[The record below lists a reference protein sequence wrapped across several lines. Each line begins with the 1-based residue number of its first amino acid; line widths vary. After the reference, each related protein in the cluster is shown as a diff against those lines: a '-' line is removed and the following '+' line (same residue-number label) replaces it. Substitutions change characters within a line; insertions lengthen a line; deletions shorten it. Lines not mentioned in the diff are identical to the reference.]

1 MLNDSQIPAPRVPI
15 TEKEGG
21 LITREWFR
29 FFNFVYEQVLQ
40 ITPYVPPVPVVPLS
54 YGSFSGFTTT
64 TWSSF
69 STNQVSIT
77 DTALSSGV
85 SVAAS
90 QVTVTNAGLYSVNAS
105 FQLYNPTIPNPYSI
119 ILWARVSGVDV
130 PGSLRYISVPGNNA
144 GGAQSFSS
152 HAIALTLQ
160 LPAAAYIEFYG
171 ASALGVAQL
180 RTIAAGDIGIPAPSA
195 ASILLNVT
203 QIA

>member
-29 FFNFVYEQVLQ
+29 FFNFVYEQIVRL
-40 ITPYVPPVPVVPLS
+40 TS
-54 YGSFSGFTTT
+54 FAYGSFSGFETT
-64 TWSSF
+64 TWVSN
-69 STNQVSIT
+69 TTTRVSIT

-85 SVAAS
+85 SVASS
-90 QVTVTNAGLYSVNAS
+90 QVTVANAGLYSINAS
-105 FQLYNPTIPNPYSI
+105 FQLYNTNLTTPYSI
-119 ILWARVSGVDV
+119 YLWARVDGVDV
-130 PGSLRYISVPGNNA
+130 PSSLRYVTVPAGNA
-144 GGAQSFSS
+144 SGAQSYSS
-152 HAIALTLQ
+152 HVIALTLQ

-171 ASALGVAQL
+171 VSPDGIAQL
-180 RTIAAGDIGIPAPSA
+180 YTLPATATTPSA

>member
-29 FFNFVYEQVLQ
+29 FFNFVYEQIVRL
-40 ITPYVPPVPVVPLS
+40 TS
-54 YGSFSGFTTT
+54 FAYGTFSGFETT
-64 TWSSF
+64 TWVSN
-69 STNQVSIT
+69 TTTQVSIT

-85 SVAAS
+85 SVASS
-90 QVTVTNAGLYSVNAS
+90 QVTVANAGLYSINAS
-105 FQLYNPTIPNPYSI
+105 FQLYNLNTTTAYTIA
-119 ILWARVSGVDV
+119 LWARVSGVDV
-130 PGSLRYISVPGNNA
+130 PGSLRYVTVFGPG
-144 GGAQSFSS
+144 GSAQAYST
-152 HAIALTLQ
+152 HTLDLTLQ

-171 ASALGVAQL
+171 NSFGGVAQL
-180 RTIAAGDIGIPAPSA
+180 RTIAANTTITAPSA